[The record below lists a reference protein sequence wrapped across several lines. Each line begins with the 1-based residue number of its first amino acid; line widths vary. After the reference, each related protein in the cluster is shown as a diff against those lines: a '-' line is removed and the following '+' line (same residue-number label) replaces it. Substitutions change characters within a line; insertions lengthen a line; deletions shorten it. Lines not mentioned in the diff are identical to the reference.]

1 MSFDA
6 FVLIRVTWD
15 EEVIE
20 EHNKLRG
27 TRMKIDEPD
36 TPFEHGDG
44 VEAAS
49 DDEED
54 VPVQGELEVVQ
65 VGKNG
70 IEAKV
75 AAAAEQKSTP
85 SQIASLSDQWASL
98 EGKLEAAASE
108 ADAGTL
114 KVGAVKVAQEEG
126 VRQKKKDFKVVI
138 WTTQLKLC
146 AILICVVFRTN
157 VQHITM
163 NSSGLKR

>member
-1 MSFDA
+1 
-6 FVLIRVTWD
+6 VTWD

-54 VPVQGELEVVQ
+54 VAVQGELEVGVQ
-65 VGKNG
+65 VGNNG

-75 AAAAEQKSTP
+75 AAAAEQKPTP
-85 SQIASLSDQWASL
+85 SQTASLSDQWASL

-138 WTTQLKLC
+138 WNTP
-146 AILICVVFRTN
+146 
-157 VQHITM
+157 
-163 NSSGLKR
+163 S